1 VIYKTQL
8 WKQRFL
14 AGCVPPQKLW
24 RLVPLFCLSSTLAIL
39 PACNFGSPTKPFSAE
54 VNPTDSIAK
63 ITEVKNRPVWIRF
76 LNTNDDKSAAV
87 GMLLKPGESMRTEES
102 AHAQIHLL
110 SGAVVRVE
118 GDSSLTVS
126 QKDQVTL
133 DKGQLLAW
141 SAPSQTTSTQIQT
154 PFGIVSVKNTTVY
167 VDIPKDAS
175 QDKHILALQG
185 NVEVRLNSGSEPI
198 KLKTGQELTI
208 KANGTATAPQ
218 TLDTAAVE
226 KKLAK
231 SNLIYG
237 FNSRLESLAAIESQ
251 LKISDNSNSTQKVPY
266 SRSKAASTAK
276 NNPPPPARSAYQEPA
291 PAYENPAPAR
301 ETPRETPPPQTSTRP
316 SNPLPQRSDPLAVPK
331 PAPVAPPQAAE
342 PPPQPVQPEA
352 APEPPPQPVQPEAAP
367 AAAPTPSSETTNQT
381 P

>member
-1 VIYKTQL
+1 V
-8 WKQRFL
+8 
-14 AGCVPPQKLW
+14 
-24 RLVPLFCLSSTLAIL
+24 IL

-76 LNTNDDKSAAV
+76 LNTNDDKSATV

-141 SAPSQTTSTQIQT
+141 SAPSQTTPTQIQT
-154 PFGIVSVKNTTVY
+154 SFGIVSVKNTTVY
-167 VDIPKDAS
+167 IDVPKDAS

-208 KANGTATAPQ
+208 KANGTAAAPQ

-251 LKISDNSNSTQKVPY
+251 LKISDNSNSTEKVPY
-266 SRSKAASTAK
+266 SRSKAASTRK
-276 NNPPPPARSAYQEPA
+276 NNPPPAPERSAYQEPA
-291 PAYENPAPAR
+291 PAYNPPPAR
-301 ETPRETPPPQTSTRP
+301 ETPRDTYQPPQTSTRP
-316 SNPLPQRSDPLAVPK
+316 SNPNPVPQRSDPLAVPQ

-342 PPPQPVQPEA
+342 PPPQPVQPEI
-352 APEPPPQPVQPEAAP
+352 APEPPPKPVQPEAAP
-367 AAAPTPSSETTNQT
+367 AAPPTPSSETTNQT

>member
-1 VIYKTQL
+1 
-8 WKQRFL
+8 
-14 AGCVPPQKLW
+14 
-24 RLVPLFCLSSTLAIL
+24 L

-76 LNTNDDKSAAV
+76 LNSSNDKSATV
-87 GMLLKPGESMRTEES
+87 GILLKPGESMRTEES

-141 SAPSQTTSTQIQT
+141 SAPSQTTPTQIQT
-154 PFGIVSVKNTTVY
+154 AFGIVSVKNTTVY
-167 VDIPKDAS
+167 IDVPKDAS

-208 KANGTATAPQ
+208 KANGTAAAPQ

-251 LKISDNSNSTQKVPY
+251 LKISDNSNSTEKVPY
-266 SRSKAASTAK
+266 SRSKAASTRK
-276 NNPPPPARSAYQEPA
+276 NNPPPAPERSAYQEPA
-291 PAYENPAPAR
+291 PAYNPAPAR
-301 ETPRETPPPQTSTRP
+301 ETPRDTYQPPQTSTRP
-316 SNPLPQRSDPLAVPK
+316 SNPNPVPQRSDPLAVPQ

-342 PPPQPVQPEA
+342 PPPQPVQPEI
-352 APEPPPQPVQPEAAP
+352 APEPPPKPVQPEAAP
-367 AAAPTPSSETTNQT
+367 AAPPTPSSETTNQT